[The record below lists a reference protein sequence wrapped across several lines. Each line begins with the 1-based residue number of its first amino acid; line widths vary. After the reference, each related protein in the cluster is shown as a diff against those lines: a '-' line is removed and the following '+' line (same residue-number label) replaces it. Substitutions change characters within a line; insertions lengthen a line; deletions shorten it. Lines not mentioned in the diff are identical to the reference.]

1 MVELTTDAAAGQ
13 IGRWRKGLRL
23 QKDRIR
29 ALSRSRLARDHI
41 MTLCTEISVM
51 GASFLLL
58 KLAAVYAGPAGFGEF
73 VLGRR
78 LIGFVQL
85 PALCGMALALTRS
98 VAIARGS
105 GRESAEW
112 MYLDAALFVTLTTS
126 AAAAAFLLFGGRIVA
141 TIAMGGA
148 TLAPLAHALAPGV
161 VGLILHGVAY
171 GMLRGRQT
179 MVPAN
184 VLQGINLGIVPLAVF
199 AVPGLSVP
207 RLIQW
212 IGLVQIAVAVIA
224 LAIIR
229 ARGPRMAPLQDIWK
243 HAAVELLRY
252 GTPRVPGEFMLG
264 ALSALPV
271 VAAAH
276 YGGAV
281 EAGRVGLGLSL
292 LSLATSLFAPLGQV
306 MLPSISGRVAAG
318 ETEGLARG
326 IWLLSAAC
334 VALTAL
340 GVFGLEALAPW
351 LLPAVFGPAFAAAV
365 VPVRIIVL
373 GAVPYVLYV
382 VLRNVLDAIHAAPL
396 NAVNLFA
403 ALAAFGVVLGVGR
416 SADTVAPAVLASS
429 VVLGGLTV
437 WRARRALRALPRGP
451 LSVSA

>member
-1 MVELTTDAAAGQ
+1 MDVELTTDAATGQ
-13 IGRWRKGLRL
+13 TSRWRKGLRV
-23 QKDRIR
+23 QKDRMR
-29 ALSRSRLARDHI
+29 ALSRSQLARDHV

-58 KLAAVYAGPAGFGEF
+58 KLAAAYAGPAGFGEF

-85 PALCGMALALTRS
+85 PALCGIGLALTRS

-105 GRESAEW
+105 GRMGAEW
-112 MYLDAALFVTLTTS
+112 MYLDAALFVTLGTS
-126 AAAAAFLLFGGRIVA
+126 AAAAALLVFGGGVVA
-141 TIAMGGA
+141 STAMGGPA
-148 TLAPLAHALAPGV
+148 LAPLARALAPGV

-184 VLQGINLGIVPLAVF
+184 ILQGINLGIVPLAVF

-207 RLIQW
+207 QLLRW
-212 IGLVQIAVAVIA
+212 IGLTQITVAAVA
-224 LAIIR
+224 LAIVR
-229 ARGPRMAPLQDIWK
+229 LRGPRVASPREIWT
-243 HAAVELLRY
+243 HAARELLHY

-276 YGGAV
+276 YGGPV
-281 EAGRVGLGLSL
+281 EAGRIGLGLSL

-306 MLPSISGRVAAG
+306 MLPSISARVAAG
-318 ETEGLARG
+318 ETDGLARG
-326 IWLLSAAC
+326 IWVLSGTC
-334 VALTAL
+334 VVLTAL
-340 GVFGLEALAPW
+340 GVIGLEALAPW

-365 VPVRIIVL
+365 TPVRIIIL
-373 GAVPYVLYV
+373 GAIPHVLYV

-396 NAVNLFA
+396 NAANLFV
-403 ALAAFGVVLGVGR
+403 ALAAFGAVLGVGR
-416 SADTVAPAVLASS
+416 SVDAVAPAVLASS
-429 VVLGGLTV
+429 IVLGALTV
-437 WRARRALRALPRGP
+437 WRARRSLRALPARA
-451 LSVSA
+451 L

>member
-1 MVELTTDAAAGQ
+1 MGVELTTDTAIAEVS
-13 IGRWRKGLRL
+13 RWRRGLRT
-23 QKDRIR
+23 QKDRMR
-29 ALSRSRLARDHI
+29 ALSRSQLARDHI

-51 GASFLLL
+51 GSSFLLL
-58 KLAAVYAGPAGFGEF
+58 KLAAAYAGPAGFGEF

-85 PALCGMALALTRS
+85 PALCGIALALTRS

-105 GRESAEW
+105 GRALAEW
-112 MYLDAALFVTLTTS
+112 MYLDAALLVTLATS
-126 AAAAAFLLFGGRIVA
+126 AAAAALLMFGGRIVA
-141 TIAMGGA
+141 TAAMGGPE
-148 TLAPLAHALAPGV
+148 LAPLAHALAPGV

-184 VLQGINLGIVPLAVF
+184 ILQAINLGVVPLAVF

-207 RLIQW
+207 ELIRW
-212 IGLVQIAVAVIA
+212 IGVVQIVVAALA
-224 LAIIR
+224 LAIVR
-229 ARGPRMAPLQDIWK
+229 LRGPRMAPLGEIWK

-292 LSLATSLFAPLGQV
+292 LSLMTSLFAPLGQV

-318 ETEGLARG
+318 NTKGLARG
-326 IWLLSAAC
+326 IWLLSGVC

-340 GVFGLEALAPW
+340 GVVGLEALAPW
-351 LLPAVFGPAFAAAV
+351 LLPAVFGPAFAAAIT
-365 VPVRIIVL
+365 PVRIIIL
-373 GAVPYVLYV
+373 GAVPQVLYV
-382 VLRNVLDAIHAAPL
+382 VLRNVLDALHAAPL
-396 NAVNLFA
+396 NAANLFV
-403 ALAAFGVVLGVGR
+403 ALSAFGVVLGIGR
-416 SADTVAPAVLASS
+416 SVDAVAPAVLASS
-429 VVLGGLTV
+429 VVLGTLTA
-437 WRARRALRALPRGP
+437 WRTRRSLRALSESSP
-451 LSVSA
+451 